1 MGDFWGHTLVARG
14 AGEAMIEPELN
25 IWDYAAFQVV
35 VEEAGGRVTQ
45 FDGSPTRDG
54 GSVVSSNG
62 ILHDELLDAPVRHL
76 AERMTSAPGQPASRF
91 ARFLAHG

>member
-1 MGDFWGHTLVARG
+1 
-14 AGEAMIEPELN
+14 MIEPELN

-54 GSVVSSNG
+54 GSVRLVQR
-62 ILHDELLDAPVRHL
+62 HPARRAPDAPVRHL
-76 AERMTSAPGQPASRF
+76 VQRMTFAPGQPASRF

>member
-62 ILHDELLDAPVRHL
+62 ILHDELLTRL
-76 AERMTSAPGQPASRF
+76 SGTSPNG
-91 ARFLAHG
+91 